1 MFQGT
6 MIDDLISTVERVEQK
21 SRKEQEQMAAPP
33 PVPQTWDYP
42 VRRLEWQKVN

>member
-6 MIDDLISTVERVEQK
+6 MIDDLINTVERVEQK
-21 SRKEQEQMAAPP
+21 ARKEQEQMAAPP
-33 PVPQTWDYP
+33 APQTWEYP